1 MFLKSD
7 RKNINIET
15 LCQRKCVARDEKEIY
30 RCVPRSVVRE
40 ILLDASRGR
49 RLHDDIDRSIDRLFD
64 IVAAIFAIFL
74 RNFLR
79 TRKEGRGESANL
91 QSLSRH
97 GLNWQIAFNRI
108 APRFPRSDFK
118 TSSFLTF
125 SPDLDLPLAGRT
137 NVELYLLCSLF
148 SNLSF
153 RCSFYGT
160 LNFIWDE
167 KQ

>member
-118 TSSFLTF
+118 PRNELISNLFSRSGSSSRWTDERGVVFALF
-125 SPDLDLPLAGRT
+125 
-137 NVELYLLCSLF
+137 SLF
-148 SNLSF
+148 EFVVSLF
-153 RCSFYGT
+153 LLRT
-160 LNFIWDE
+160 E
-167 KQ
+167 R